1 MKDAVTPRD
10 VVDVSDSEPSERI
23 EEVCGDVVN
32 GKDARKGHDH
42 ILVVEDEANLA
53 DLLSENLTAEGYRV
67 EVART
72 GSEGLSQAL
81 EGEFDLIVLDVMLPE
96 IDGFTICRKLREDQH
111 DVPVLFLTARN
122 DPDDRIHGLES
133 GGDDYLT
140 KPFHLKEFLL
150 RVAAILRRRTW
161 YGSMTDA
168 DSVLRFGE
176 NEIDFRSFQGRS
188 WDGAEQTLTHKEA
201 MILKALAEREGE
213 VVSREDIL
221 ERVWGYDLYPS
232 TRTIDNFIVR
242 LRRRFEVDAESPR
255 HLHTVRGLG
264 YRFTREPEDRGA
276 SGGDH

>member
-1 MKDAVTPRD
+1 M
-10 VVDVSDSEPSERI
+10 
-23 EEVCGDVVN
+23 
-32 GKDARKGHDH
+32 DARRGNER

-53 DLLSENLTAEGYRV
+53 DLLSENLEHDGYRV

-72 GSEGLSQAL
+72 GSEGLSLAL
-81 EGEFDLIVLDVMLPE
+81 DGGFDLIVLDVMLPE

-111 DVPVLFLTARN
+111 DTPVLFLTARD
-122 DPDDRIHGLES
+122 DPKDRIEGLES

-161 YGSMTDA
+161 YGAMSEADA
-168 DSVLRFGE
+168 LLRFGD
-176 NEIDFRSFQGRS
+176 NEVDFRSFQGRS
-188 WDGAEQTLTHKEA
+188 WNGMEQTLTHKEA

-264 YRFTREPEDRGA
+264 YRFTRVPEDRGGA
-276 SGGDH
+276 GGTT